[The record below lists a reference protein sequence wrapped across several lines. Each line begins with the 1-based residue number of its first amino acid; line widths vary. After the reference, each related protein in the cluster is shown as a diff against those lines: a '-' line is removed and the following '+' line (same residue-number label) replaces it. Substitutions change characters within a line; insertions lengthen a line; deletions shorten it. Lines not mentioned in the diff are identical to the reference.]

1 MMSNGGVY
9 METKREKFVRL
20 AEKRMDSI
28 LKGIE
33 LMGNLSNSNNY
44 EYTQEDLNKIIKTLK
59 SAVSDLEHTYN
70 ATSGVKKFKL

>member
-1 MMSNGGVY
+1 

-20 AEKRMDSI
+20 AEKRMDNI

-44 EYTQEDLNKIIKTLK
+44 EYTEEDLNKIVKTLK
-59 SAVSDLEHTYN
+59 SAVSDLEHTYS
-70 ATSGVKKFKL
+70 ATSGTKKFKL

>member
-1 MMSNGGVY
+1 

-33 LMGNLSNSNNY
+33 LMGNLSNTNNY
-44 EYTQEDLNKIIKTLK
+44 DYTQEDLNKIIKTLK
-59 SAVSDLEHTYN
+59 AAVSDLEHTYN

>member
-1 MMSNGGVY
+1 

-20 AEKRMDSI
+20 AEKRMDNI

-44 EYTQEDLNKIIKTLK
+44 EYTEEDLNKIVKTLK
-59 SAVSDLEHTYN
+59 SAVSDLEHTYS
-70 ATSGVKKFKL
+70 AASGTKKFKL

>member
-1 MMSNGGVY
+1 

-20 AEKRMDSI
+20 AEKRMDNI

-33 LMGNLSNSNNY
+33 LMGNLANSNNY

-59 SAVSDLEHTYN
+59 SSVSDLEHIYN
-70 ATSGVKKFKL
+70 TSSGIKKFKL

>member
-1 MMSNGGVY
+1 

-20 AEKRMDSI
+20 AEKRMDNI

-33 LMGNLSNSNNY
+33 LMRNLANTNNY

-70 ATSGVKKFKL
+70 VSSGTKKFKL

>member
-1 MMSNGGVY
+1 V
-9 METKREKFVRL
+9 ETKREKFIRL
-20 AEKRMDSI
+20 AEKRMDNI

-59 SAVSDLEHTYN
+59 NSISDLEHTYN
-70 ATSGVKKFKL
+70 VASGTKKFKL

>member
-1 MMSNGGVY
+1 

-20 AEKRMDSI
+20 AEKRMDNI

-33 LMGNLSNSNNY
+33 LMGNLANSNNY

-59 SAVSDLEHTYN
+59 SAVSDLEDRK
-70 ATSGVKKFKL
+70 SVV